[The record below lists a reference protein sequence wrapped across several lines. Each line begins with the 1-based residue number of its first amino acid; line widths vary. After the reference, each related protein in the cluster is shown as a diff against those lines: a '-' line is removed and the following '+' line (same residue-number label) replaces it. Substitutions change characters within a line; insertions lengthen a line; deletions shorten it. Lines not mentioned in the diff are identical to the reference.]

1 MESSDSPLII
11 LLGGSSGTGKTTLA
25 NALVQEFGL
34 AHHLS
39 TGFVREAISAVLPT
53 QESKLLGGFT
63 FDAWKLMPESAGS
76 SDDRVLNGA
85 IAQTQLLKPAIE
97 ACIYR
102 SVREGASLVMEG
114 THLLP
119 GIFDPKILG
128 VSIFCILDVP
138 DRSVLIKRSMGPTH
152 KSRNLDKNQ
161 LDSIIQLQDAYV
173 RLGEE
178 YGLPVIVNTDLERT
192 VHQVKGLID
201 LKFRN

>member
-39 TGFVREAISAVLPT
+39 TGFVREAVSAVLPT

-63 FDAWKLMPESAGS
+63 FDAWKLMPEPAGS

-102 SVREGASLVMEG
+102 SVRE
-114 THLLP
+114 
-119 GIFDPKILG
+119 
-128 VSIFCILDVP
+128 
-138 DRSVLIKRSMGPTH
+138 
-152 KSRNLDKNQ
+152 
-161 LDSIIQLQDAYV
+161 
-173 RLGEE
+173 
-178 YGLPVIVNTDLERT
+178 
-192 VHQVKGLID
+192 
-201 LKFRN
+201 

>member
-63 FDAWKLMPESAGS
+63 FDAWKLMPESDG
-76 SDDRVLNGA
+76 DDLVLNGA

-152 KSRNLDKNQ
+152 KSRNLDENQ
-161 LDSIIQLQDAYV
+161 LNSIIQLQDAYV

-192 VHQVKGLID
+192 VDQVKGLID